1 MNRKLA
7 TAAALFVTFAAAAP
21 VFADDSA
28 YQQLVNAN
36 SGTQSTGKT
45 FDGSQKAQ
53 PSDAYPKGSSSA
65 PPVASSTSTYS
76 GSSSSGTASGY
87 TVSSSSSTTAATPPA
102 GTKKAK

>member
-7 TAAALFVTFAAAAP
+7 TAAALFVTLATSSA
-21 VFADDSA
+21 FADDSA
-28 YQQLVNAN
+28 YQQLVNAS

-45 FDGSQKAQ
+45 FDGSHAPQ
-53 PSDAYPKGSSSA
+53 PSDAYPKASSSS

-87 TVSSSSSTTAATPPA
+87 TVSNSSSTTSATPPA
-102 GTKKAK
+102 GTKTAK